1 MKFETKKK
9 ITEAELEHGL
19 VCFEG
24 SRACHFYTQY
34 LCVYQAFLCHPLWPE
49 DIIFISP
56 SKNHHAK
63 WYWFVHDESVFEK
76 HLKRFFAD
84 PALSAKMEKYIISEK
99 EKGVSHLKNAKL
111 STLNTA
117 SLRELMELYLTQFAN
132 VMVTAG
138 MCRLTDRGVVPE
150 LRKVFADKPNVDEC
164 IATVAIPKKPAVAV
178 REERKV
184 LELAAKVERGELA
197 ERSTDFNRELQI
209 IHDTFSWSVMGYFYQ
224 KPKTISPY

>member
-9 ITEAELEHGL
+9 ITDAELEHGL

-99 EKGVSHLKNAKL
+99 EKGVSH
-111 STLNTA
+111 
-117 SLRELMELYLTQFAN
+117 
-132 VMVTAG
+132 
-138 MCRLTDRGVVPE
+138 
-150 LRKVFADKPNVDEC
+150 
-164 IATVAIPKKPAVAV
+164 
-178 REERKV
+178 
-184 LELAAKVERGELA
+184 
-197 ERSTDFNRELQI
+197 
-209 IHDTFSWSVMGYFYQ
+209 
-224 KPKTISPY
+224 